1 MIKKH
6 RVQFIGR
13 VRFLSSSLLSL
24 VDNLA
29 EGIRNNKC
37 KDRKSCLVYGEVK
50 DKNY

>member
-13 VRFLSSSLLSL
+13 VKFLSSSLLSL
-24 VDNLA
+24 DNLA

-37 KDRKSCLVYGEVK
+37 KDRKSCLEYGEMK